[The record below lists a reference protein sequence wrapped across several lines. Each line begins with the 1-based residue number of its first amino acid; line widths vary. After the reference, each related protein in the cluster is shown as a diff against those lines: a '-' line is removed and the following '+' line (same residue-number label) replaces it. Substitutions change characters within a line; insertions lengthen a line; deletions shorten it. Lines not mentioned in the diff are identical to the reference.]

1 MDLTNTDAHWL
12 AGLLEGEG
20 SFMKGPPSSPNLP
33 IVKVEMCDEDVIHHA
48 AHLLNASVTIIDR
61 YPERGYKRVF
71 RITLKGSRAVQLMLG
86 LRPLMGDRRSRDIG
100 SALATLLLSSP
111 AFAQFG
117 GDRVTSFLS
126 SALSYAQGLGI
137 FGAGFLVIWAVANIA
152 RERPSGKQWAGAGG
166 ALLLS
171 SVLQLLRTFA
181 G

>member
-1 MDLTNTDAHWL
+1 M
-12 AGLLEGEG
+12 
-20 SFMKGPPSSPNLP
+20 SRIISSARQ
-33 IVKVEMCDEDVIHHA
+33 I
-48 AHLLNASVTIIDR
+48 
-61 YPERGYKRVF
+61 
-71 RITLKGSRAVQLMLG
+71 LG
-86 LRPLMGDRRSRDIG
+86 RPFGRSIG
-100 SALATLLLSSP
+100 SVLVTLLLGSP
-111 AFAQFG
+111 AFAQVG

-126 SALSYAQGLGI
+126 SSLSYAQGLGI

>member
-1 MDLTNTDAHWL
+1 M
-12 AGLLEGEG
+12 
-20 SFMKGPPSSPNLP
+20 
-33 IVKVEMCDEDVIHHA
+33 
-48 AHLLNASVTIIDR
+48 
-61 YPERGYKRVF
+61 F
-71 RITLKGSRAVQLMLG
+71 RIISRERRIAARHFARTLSSVVV
-86 LRPLMGDRRSRDIG
+86 
-100 SALATLLLSSP
+100 TLLLGSP
-111 AFAQFG
+111 AFAQVG

-126 SALSYAQGLGI
+126 SSLSYAQGLGI

>member
-1 MDLTNTDAHWL
+1 MFQIISRERRIAVRRL
-12 AGLLEGEG
+12 AR
-20 SFMKGPPSSPNLP
+20 SFGP
-33 IVKVEMCDEDVIHHA
+33 VVI
-48 AHLLNASVTIIDR
+48 
-61 YPERGYKRVF
+61 
-71 RITLKGSRAVQLMLG
+71 M
-86 LRPLMGDRRSRDIG
+86 
-100 SALATLLLSSP
+100 LLLSLP
-111 AFAQFG
+111 AFAQVA

-126 SALSYAQGLGI
+126 NSLSYAQGLGI